1 MTGLRRLSEPVYLD
15 YAATTPADPD
25 VIAAMNDHLGAA
37 GVFGNA
43 ASGHGYGRRAG
54 RAVARAR
61 DEVAALLGAAPD
73 NIVFTSGATEADNLA
88 ILGTARYRAGDGRHI
103 VTSRTEHK
111 AVVDAVR
118 ALERDGWEVTW
129 LAPGPGGAV
138 TPASVAAALRDDT
151 VLVAVMYVN
160 NELGT
165 LQPVAEIGALLAD
178 HPATFVVDAAQ
189 AVGRIPV
196 DVVAI
201 GADLVTLSA
210 HKFYGPKGVGA
221 LWFAGDYGPR
231 LTPLVFGGGHERGL
245 RSGTPPTHQIV
256 ALGCA
261 ARLALTRLAAD
272 RAHIEA
278 LSVRLSSGLA
288 DVDGVHINGAE
299 APRVP
304 HIVNVRVAG
313 VDGES
318 LRFAMEPVAVS
329 SGSACSSALAEPSYV
344 LRALGLSDTQAEASL
359 RFSPGRLTSV
369 AEIDAALAQFRA
381 AVAHLRGRGRFVA

>member
-1 MTGLRRLSEPVYLD
+1 MRQLSRLPEPVYLD
-15 YAATTPADPD
+15 FAATTPADPA
-25 VIAAMNDHLGAA
+25 VIAAMGEHLGAA

-43 ASGHGYGRRAG
+43 ASTHGYGRRAG
-54 RAVARAR
+54 RAVDAARR
-61 DEVAALLGAAPD
+61 DVAALLGAEPA
-73 NIVFTSGATEADNLA
+73 NIVFTAGATEADNLA
-88 ILGTARYRAGDGRHI
+88 VLGTARYRAGDGRHI

-111 AVVDAVR
+111 AIVDSVR

-129 LAPGPGGAV
+129 LATGPGGAV

-189 AVGRIPV
+189 AAGRVPV
-196 DVVAI
+196 DVNAL
-201 GADLVTLSA
+201 GADLLTLSA

-221 LWFAGDYGPR
+221 LWFAGDYAPR
-231 LTPLVFGGGHERGL
+231 LEPLVFGGGHERGL

-256 ALGCA
+256 GLGCA
-261 ARLALTRLAAD
+261 ARLAKSRLAAD
-272 RAHIEA
+272 YAHIEV
-278 LSVRLSSGLA
+278 LSARLRSGLV
-288 DVDGVHINGAE
+288 DVSGVHVNGAE

-304 HIVNVRVAG
+304 HIVNVRVAD

-318 LRFAMEPVAVS
+318 LRFALEPVAVS
-329 SGSACSSALAEPSYV
+329 SGSACSSAVPEPSYV
-344 LRALGLSDTQAEASL
+344 LRALGLSDAQAEASL
-359 RFSPGRLTSV
+359 RFSLGRSTSA
-369 AEIDAALAQFRA
+369 AEIDAALRQFRA
-381 AVAHLRGRGRFVA
+381 AVTHLRGRARFIA